1 MKHTS
6 ERRGRKM
13 STEHAVLGINW
24 VSVYLYRDSESI
36 LIEYSI
42 ISKEVGEKSGHN
54 PVLIVWSFK
63 KRSLKKK
70 RPCINVGMYMPRKI
84 IEICAKTYFKYIL
97 QIHSNYL

>member
-13 STEHAVLGINW
+13 STEHAMLGINW

-36 LIEYSI
+36 LVEYS
-42 ISKEVGEKSGHN
+42 ISKEVEEKSGHN

-63 KRSLKKK
+63 KRS
-70 RPCINVGMYMPRKI
+70 
-84 IEICAKTYFKYIL
+84 
-97 QIHSNYL
+97 